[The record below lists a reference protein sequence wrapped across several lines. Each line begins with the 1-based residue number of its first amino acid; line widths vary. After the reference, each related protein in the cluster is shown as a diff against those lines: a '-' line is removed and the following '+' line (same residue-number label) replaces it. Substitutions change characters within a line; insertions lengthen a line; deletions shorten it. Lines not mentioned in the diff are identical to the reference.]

1 MRAANFLT
9 LPNILT
15 LSRLPLAVVLFVCIA
30 QSWWW
35 TGLAVFGVAAL
46 TDWLD
51 GLAARRLNQLSA
63 LGRNLDP
70 LIDKVLTGGAFIYL
84 LPVEGSGLMPWMVV
98 VIVGRELLVT
108 GLRGIMES
116 HGIRF
121 GADLW
126 GKIKMVLQC
135 AVLVVILAVFA
146 MKPSLTPSVFAGVQW
161 VQKVLLYLMLIATLF
176 SGLQY
181 LRRAVYPP
189 PQPHPL
195 RVDTIPVTPNS

>member
-181 LRRAVYPP
+181 LWRAVYHPP
-189 PQPHPL
+189 TAAPL
-195 RVDTIPVTPNS
+195 AG